1 MYKLIGI
8 DIDGTLVK
16 NNKTLSNK
24 TIETIKK
31 AKRKGVKIVLVTGR
45 PIQGLKQYTEKLG
58 LNSNNDYGIACSGGL
73 IQCLGNK
80 KILFE
85 SSLTFKEFS
94 YLYNLSKD
102 LKITLNFLSRD
113 TILTPNLNLTTQV
126 ESFLSNV
133 PMEIKDFETLDE
145 NIFINRIVYINETD
159 DFVNHLMKIIKRVNI
174 KYTFPKKIHGNSN
187 LILDE
192 DSLPKK
198 LFENFTVLKPSS
210 ETLEIQ
216 KKGINK
222 GSSLNF
228 LAKKLGI
235 NPNEVIAVG
244 DSGNDIDMIKY
255 AGLGVAM
262 GNAFSEVKEIADYIT
277 YTNEEDGLAHVIEKF
292 ILNS

>member
-24 TIETIKK
+24 TIETIEK
-31 AKRKGVKIVLVTGR
+31 AKKKGIKIVLVTGR

-58 LNSNNDYGIACSGGL
+58 LDSDNDYGIACSGGF

-80 KILFE
+80 KVIFE
-85 SSLTFKEFS
+85 SSLTFKEFN
-94 YLYNLSKD
+94 YLYNLTKT
-102 LKITLNFLSRD
+102 LNITLNFLSRD

-126 ESFLSNV
+126 ECFLSN
-133 PMEIKDFETLDE
+133 MSMKITDFETLDE
-145 NIFINRIVYINETD
+145 NTFINRIVYINETD
-159 DFVNHLMKIIKRVNI
+159 DFADHLIKIIKRANI
-174 KYTFPKKIHGNSN
+174 KYTFPEKLHGNSN

-192 DSLPKK
+192 DTLPKE

-292 ILNS
+292 ILNI

>member
-16 NNKTLSNK
+16 NDKALSPK
-24 TIETIKK
+24 TIEIIKK
-31 AKRKGVKIVLVTGR
+31 AKMKGIKIVLVTGR

-58 LNSNNDYGIACSGGL
+58 LNSNNDYGIACSGGF

-80 KILFE
+80 EVLFE
-85 SSLTFKEFS
+85 STLSLQDLN
-94 YLYNLSKD
+94 YLYNLSQK
-102 LKITLNFLSRD
+102 LNITLNFFSRN
-113 TILTPNLNLTTQV
+113 TILTPNLNLTTQI

-133 PMEIKDFETLDE
+133 AMKITDFNYLDK
-145 NIFINRIVYINETD
+145 NTIINRVVYINETST
-159 DFVNHLMKIIKRVNI
+159 FTRHLMKIIERANI
-174 KYTFPKKIHGNSN
+174 KCQFPKTLHGNSN

-192 DSLPKK
+192 NSLPKE
-198 LFENFTVLKPSS
+198 LFSSYTILKPSS

-216 KKGINK
+216 EKGVNK
-222 GSSLNF
+222 GSSLNL

-235 NPNEVIAVG
+235 KPDEVIAVG

-262 GNAFSEVKEIADYIT
+262 GNAFSEVKEIADYVT
-277 YTNEEDGLAHVIEKF
+277 YSNEDDGLAHVIEKF
-292 ILNS
+292 ILNV

>member
-1 MYKLIGI
+1 MIRRPPRS
-8 DIDGTLVK
+8 TLFPYT
-16 NNKTLSNK
+16 TLFRS
-24 TIETIKK
+24 
-31 AKRKGVKIVLVTGR
+31 
-45 PIQGLKQYTEKLG
+45 
-58 LNSNNDYGIACSGGL
+58 
-73 IQCLGNK
+73 
-80 KILFE
+80 
-85 SSLTFKEFS
+85 
-94 YLYNLSKD
+94 
-102 LKITLNFLSRD
+102 
-113 TILTPNLNLTTQV
+113 
-126 ESFLSNV
+126 
-133 PMEIKDFETLDE
+133 
-145 NIFINRIVYINETD
+145 
-159 DFVNHLMKIIKRVNI
+159 
-174 KYTFPKKIHGNSN
+174 
-187 LILDE
+187 
-192 DSLPKK
+192 
-198 LFENFTVLKPSS
+198 ENFTVLKPSS